1 MATLVYINGSGAAAY
16 CSAASSSH
24 EAAGIRR
31 RATKASVAS
40 SLLSRF
46 HGLQLASEGKVVR
59 SQNSKVLAGKATATA
74 VVNNTGVKQY
84 TLPTWADFEMGLAT
98 VYWETSN
105 GLPPTSGQLLTIYFN
120 PSASELTPN
129 TEYGIGFNGGFNQPI
144 MCGGEPRIMAKK
156 ERGSL
161 CETIYAIKINV
172 PLHALTLEFSFTDGK
187 NWDGPYKLVMEVPQ
201 KLKGLPQSYFD
212 EGLAKELAHE
222 GACEN
227 AIFPDSVYVQDRCVF
242 PAGMIQEGGD
252 RCDLDIVP
260 GCTDPESPFY
270 DPLANVDDGSCP
282 FILEEDS

>member
-1 MATLVYINGSGAAAY
+1 MATLVYINGSGAAAC

-40 SLLSRF
+40 SLVSRF
-46 HGLQLASEGKVVR
+46 YGLQLAAEGKVVR

-74 VVNNTGVKQY
+74 VVNSTGVKH
-84 TLPTWADFEMGLAT
+84 LPTWADFEMGLAT

-282 FILEEDS
+282 FILEEES